1 MNNVMLV
8 GRLVKNPEVKE
19 GKALITLAIT
29 RPYKNLDGTYDTD
42 FVDCVLWNG
51 IAQNAAEWCKKGD
64 VVGIRGRLQ
73 SDEGKIQVVAEKV
86 TFLTS
91 KKEAS

>member
-51 IAQNAAEWCKKGD
+51 ITQNVSEYCKTGD
-64 VVGIRGRLQ
+64 IVGVKGRLQ
-73 SDEGKIQVVAEKV
+73 SDEDKIQVIAEKV

>member
-1 MNNVMLV
+1 MLV